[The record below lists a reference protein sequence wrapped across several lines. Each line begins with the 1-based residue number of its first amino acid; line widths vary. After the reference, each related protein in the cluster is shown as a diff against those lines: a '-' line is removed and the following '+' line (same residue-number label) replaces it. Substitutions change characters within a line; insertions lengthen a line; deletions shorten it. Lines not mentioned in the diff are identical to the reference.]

1 MQHYNYDLYKV
12 ERQELLEKA
21 ARRQQAYHFLAELAQ
36 KFYPSGKQKRK
47 RH

>member
-1 MQHYNYDLYKV
+1 MQHYNYDLYKI
-12 ERQELLEKA
+12 ERQEQLEKA

-36 KFYPSGKQKRK
+36 KFQGRKQKRK

>member
-21 ARRQQAYHFLAELAQ
+21 ARRQQASNLLAELAQ
-36 KFYPSGKQKRK
+36 KFQGRKPKRK